1 MTNLTAITIGD
12 INGIG
17 IEILIKLWKK
27 NKIKKIILFTNINFL
42 KIFLKKRQINLKI
55 NLLDEKS
62 KNLNYKNSYLNI
74 FSYKAKNNEENTYNS
89 LKYAYHFCK
98 INICIGIITL
108 PLRKD
113 LIIEKIDKKFIGHT
127 EYFQNL
133 DKKKYS
139 NMILYNKKI
148 IISPITTHIK
158 VKNISKIISNKT
170 FLYNQIKN
178 LNKTLKI
185 DFNIK
190 KPKLIISGLNPHAGE
205 NGKIGK
211 EEIEIITP
219 VVKSLKN
226 KKIFIDGPISPDS
239 MLIKSN
245 MKKYDCFIFIYHDQA
260 LIPFKYMS
268 QFSGVNY
275 TGNLN
280 IIRLSPD
287 HGTAYNLIGS
297 KNISNLSLLNCYD
310 LIKKIKKNRK
320 INDKSKKIS

>member
-1 MTNLTAITIGD
+1 MTNITAITIGD

-17 IEILIKLWKK
+17 IEIFIKLWKK
-27 NKIKKIILFTNINFL
+27 NKIKKVILFTNINFL
-42 KIFLKKRQINLKI
+42 NIFLKKRKIDCRINI
-55 NLLDEKS
+55 IDEKS
-62 KNLNYKNSYLNI
+62 LSLNYKNGYLNI
-74 FSYKAKNNEENTYNS
+74 FSFKAKNNEDNTYKS
-89 LKYAYHFCK
+89 LKYAYRFCTK
-98 INICIGIITL
+98 NICIGMITL

-113 LIIEKIDKKFIGHT
+113 LIKEKIDKKLIGHT

-139 NMILYNKKI
+139 NMILFNKKI
-148 IISPITTHIK
+148 IVSPITTHIK
-158 VKNISKIISNKT
+158 VKDISKVISNKAL
-170 FLYNQIKN
+170 LYNQIKN
-178 LNKTLKI
+178 LNKTLKL
-185 DFNIK
+185 DFNIA

-205 NGKIGK
+205 SGKIGR

-226 KKIFIDGPISPDS
+226 KKILIDGPISPDG

-245 MKKYDCFIFIYHDQA
+245 MKKYNCFIFIYHDQA
-260 LIPFKYMS
+260 LIPFKYIS

-275 TGNLN
+275 TGNLS
-280 IIRLSPD
+280 IIRVSPD

-297 KNISNLSLLNCYD
+297 KNISDHSLLNCYN

-320 INDKSKKIS
+320 TNDKSKKIT

>member
-1 MTNLTAITIGD
+1 MTNITAVTIGD

-27 NKIKKIILFTNINFL
+27 NKIKKIILFTNIIFF
-42 KIFLKKRQINLKI
+42 KTFLKKRRINLKI

-62 KNLNYKNSYLNI
+62 TNLNYKNGYLNI
-74 FSYKAKNNEENTYNS
+74 YSYDAKNNEENTYNS
-89 LKYAYHFCK
+89 LKYAYHFCNK
-98 INICIGIITL
+98 NICIGIITL

-113 LIIEKIDKKFIGHT
+113 LIKEKIDKKFVGHT

-139 NMILYNKKI
+139 NMVLYNKKI
-148 IISPITTHIK
+148 IISPLTTHIK
-158 VKNISKIISNKT
+158 VKNISKMISNKT

-178 LNKTLKI
+178 LNKTLKM

-205 NGKIGK
+205 NGKIGR
-211 EEIEIITP
+211 EEIETIIP
-219 VVKSLKN
+219 VVNSLKN
-226 KKIFIDGPISPDS
+226 RNISIDGPISPDG

-245 MKKYDCFIFIYHDQA
+245 IKKYDCFIFIYHDQA
-260 LIPFKYMS
+260 LIPFKYIS

-297 KNISNLSLLNCYD
+297 KNISDRSLLNCYD

-320 INDKSKKIS
+320 NNDKSKKIS

>member
-1 MTNLTAITIGD
+1 MTNITAVTIGD

-27 NKIKKIILFTNINFL
+27 NKIKKIILFTNIIFF
-42 KIFLKKRQINLKI
+42 KTFLKKRRINLKI

-62 KNLNYKNSYLNI
+62 TNLNYKNGYLNI
-74 FSYKAKNNEENTYNS
+74 YSYNAKNNEENTYNS
-89 LKYAYHFCK
+89 LKYAYHFCNK
-98 INICIGIITL
+98 NICIGIITL

-113 LIIEKIDKKFIGHT
+113 LIKEKIDKKFVGHT

-139 NMILYNKKI
+139 NMVLYNKKI
-148 IISPITTHIK
+148 IISPLTTHIK
-158 VKNISKIISNKT
+158 VKNISKMISNKT

-178 LNKTLKI
+178 LNKTLKM

-211 EEIEIITP
+211 EEIETIIP
-219 VVKSLKN
+219 VVNSLKN
-226 KKIFIDGPISPDS
+226 RNISIDGPISPDG

-245 MKKYDCFIFIYHDQA
+245 IKKYDCFIFIYHDQA
-260 LIPFKYMS
+260 LIPFKYIS

-297 KNISNLSLLNCYD
+297 KNISDRSLLNCYD

-320 INDKSKKIS
+320 NNDKSKKIS